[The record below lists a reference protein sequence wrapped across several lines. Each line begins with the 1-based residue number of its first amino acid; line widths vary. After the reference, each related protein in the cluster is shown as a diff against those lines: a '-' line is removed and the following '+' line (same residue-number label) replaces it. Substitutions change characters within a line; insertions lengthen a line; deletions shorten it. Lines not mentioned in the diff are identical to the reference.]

1 MEIECEEHGT
11 ESRETAEQD
20 EHHLS
25 FWVVRVPEAVFSTDP
40 QDSLRV
46 GAKIILYSCLYTK
59 SIHLF
64 VHNFFIYISPS
75 LKLYSK
81 HTVTMW
87 TLLT

>member
-46 GAKIILYSCLYTK
+46 GAINRCLYTK
-59 SIHLF
+59 SMHLF
-64 VHNFFIYISPS
+64 KDVHNFFIYISLS